1 MGQPWPLFLFIFGLF
16 KQTVQFLQHINVKN
30 VTSIQYTAPGFEPT
44 FFSSTKSRRRLD
56 KDKKEGNLVGRREG
70 LNSAKRSTV
79 ILNMDKY

>member
-56 KDKKEGNLVGRREG
+56 KDKKELKFSPKLEHLAGDYQASLHFYFV
-70 LNSAKRSTV
+70 
-79 ILNMDKY
+79 